1 MTDQQLINLLI
12 ARDERVTQQ
21 FFFKDCRP
29 LFMSIIHHIFHDKA
43 EYDELINELYLHLME
58 DDARRL
64 RQFERRSSIYQWL
77 KTTAIRFFLEKR
89 DEMIENDSQE
99 HLLQQVA
106 TTQIVEVEQRFSSK
120 LDVEN
125 LLAYLPNRRY
135 AYVIQRLVIEDAKP
149 QEIANELGVTVD
161 NLYNIK
167 KRAIAAITTIA
178 LKKTEAHER

>member
-1 MTDQQLINLLI
+1 MTDQQIIEHLI
-12 ARDERVTQQ
+12 AHDEWVTQQ

-29 LFMSIIHHIFHDKA
+29 LFKSIIHAIFYDRL
-43 EYDELINELYLHLME
+43 EYDELVNELYLYLMQN
-58 DDARRL
+58 DAYKL
-64 RQFERRSSIYQWL
+64 RQFEGRSSIYQWL

-106 TTQIVEVEQRFSSK
+106 TTHVVEVEQRLSSR

-125 LLAYLPNRRY
+125 LLAHLPNRRY

-149 QEIANELGVTVD
+149 QEVANELGITVD

-178 LKKTEAHER
+178 LKKSRIV

>member
-1 MTDQQLINLLI
+1 MPIHQLINDLI

-43 EYDELINELYLHLME
+43 EYDELINELYLYLME

-64 RQFERRSSIYQWL
+64 RQFEGRSSIYQWL

-89 DEMIENDSQE
+89 DEMIEKDSEQ
-99 HLLQQVA
+99 HLLEQVA
-106 TTQIVEVEQRFSSK
+106 ATKTIETEPHQTAQI
-120 LDVEN
+120 DVTS
-125 LLAYLPNRRY
+125 LLARMPNKRY
-135 AYVIQRLVIEDAKP
+135 AYVIKRLVLEDATP
-149 QEIANELGVTVD
+149 AIVAQELDITVD

-167 KRAIAAITTIA
+167 KRAIAVLTAMV
-178 LKKTEAHER
+178 LQEDKVYGK

>member
-12 ARDERVTQQ
+12 ARNERVTQQ

-64 RQFERRSSIYQWL
+64 RQFEGRSSIYQWL

-106 TTQIVEVEQRFSSK
+106 TTHIVEVEQHFSSK

-125 LLAYLPNRRY
+125 LLAHLPNRRY

-149 QEIANELGVTVD
+149 QEVANELGVTVD

-178 LKKTEAHER
+178 LKKVEAHER